1 VTTHPRAPLRVR
13 IAGIGKALPPRVVDN
28 AELEHRWGLPA
39 GWIVERTGI
48 EQRRFAD
55 DESTVDLATRAV
67 HDCLRDAGVGIGAV
81 DLLVGACAIPHQAL
95 PTTSSFVAGALGM
108 SGTACIDVNAS
119 CFSFGVG
126 LWHAAMAIDRGD
138 VDRAVVFSADLGSRG
153 IDDQDPR
160 SACLLGDGAAA
171 VVVERAV
178 ADDASALAGFLL
190 RTYPSGGR
198 DAQVRGGGTN
208 VVPGRPGFEDRA
220 FRFQMNGKAIFK
232 AALQHASPFLD
243 EFFARSP
250 VPRDQLAL
258 VIPHQTNAHGVA
270 AFSRWLGF
278 DDDKVVSTFRDH
290 GNCVAAALPMA
301 LHDAVRTGRLA
312 RGQHALL
319 CGTAAG
325 LTLGALV
332 VTW

>member
-1 VTTHPRAPLRVR
+1 VNAKRTAPLHVR
-13 IAGIGKALPPRVVDN
+13 LAGIGKTLPPRVVDN
-28 AELEHRWGLPA
+28 AELERRWGLSA
-39 GWIVERTGI
+39 GWIFERTGI
-48 EQRRFAD
+48 EQRRWAT
-55 DESTVDLATRAV
+55 DESTVDLAARAV
-67 HDCLRDAGVGIGAV
+67 ELCLQDAGVAPGTV

-95 PTTSSFVAGALGM
+95 PTTSSFVADALGLT
-108 SGTACIDVNAS
+108 GTACIDVNAS

-126 LWHAAMAIDRGD
+126 LWHAAMAIERGD

-153 IDDQDPR
+153 VDDEDPR

-171 VVVERAV
+171 VVVERAG
-178 ADDASALAGFLL
+178 DAPSALSGLL
-190 RTYPSGGR
+190 VRTYPSGGR

-243 EFFARSP
+243 EFFARSSI
-250 VPRDQLAL
+250 PRDDLAL

-301 LHDAVRTGRLA
+301 LHDAVRAGRLA